1 MHVHAHTY
9 PHTPTHILFLI
20 IILVTMSGKMKALFT
35 VPCRNLL
42 QDDDNPFVAVRMH
55 EKLPLT

>member
-1 MHVHAHTY
+1 MHVHTHT
-9 PHTPTHILFLI
+9 HTHTQFLI
-20 IILVTMSGKMKALFT
+20 IILVTMSGKLRALFT
-35 VPCRNLL
+35 VPCGNLL